1 MPNPL
6 EARWNDGVTRW
17 NDGSLWGPAPTP
29 EPAPVLLTSETNF
42 SLNTQA
48 MEYWEI
54 TKQRAQE
61 TLPVWTQYLPTFKV
75 GGQGTA
81 ELTTLIDG
89 FEPLVQARTQAQDD
103 FDAAFRAAQDALLRM
118 KVLGTKVPAIIE
130 AQLDENEGLMKDV
143 GDLYAV
149 QPRAEPSI
157 LKRLRM
163 LLPVWTRANAALAAM
178 TPAEAPVTRTV
189 GGVAYTAA
197 SAKTL
202 LDGYTD
208 LIKTVQDK
216 QELLDRSRAELRAH
230 DRTCDQLNK
239 RWYKAVKAIHDPGSD
254 VYEALAGITTEPST
268 PVPETIEINTVL
280 QGGEE
285 GLQALVSYL
294 PGGGAHATTKLVKWQ
309 VVGVDPGFDHS
320 APLDASGNALGPF
333 TVGQTIKIIT
343 EVSNS
348 VGTRTTAPRTIV
360 IGEPVE

>member
-1 MPNPL
+1 M
-6 EARWNDGVTRW
+6 
-17 NDGSLWGPAPTP
+17 
-29 EPAPVLLTSETNF
+29 LLTAETNF

-75 GGQGTA
+75 AGLGTT
-81 ELTTLIDG
+81 ELTTLIDE
-89 FEPLVQARTQAQDD
+89 FEPLVQARTEAQDD

-163 LLPVWTRANAALAAM
+163 LLPVWTRANTALAAM
-178 TPAEAPVTRTV
+178 TSAQTPVTRTV
-189 GGVAYTAA
+189 GGVTYTAA

-202 LDGYTD
+202 LDSFTD
-208 LIKTVQDK
+208 LIKAVQDK

-230 DRTCDQLNK
+230 DRACDQLNK
-239 RWYKAVKAIHDPGSD
+239 RWYKAVKALHDPGSD

-268 PVPETIEINTVL
+268 PAPETIEINAVL

-285 GLQALVSYL
+285 GLQALVSYVS
-294 PGGGAHATTKLVKWQ
+294 GGGAHATTKLIKWQ

-333 TVGQTIKIIT
+333 TVGQTIIIIT

>member
-6 EARWNDGVTRW
+6 EARWNVSHW
-17 NDGSLWGPAPTP
+17 NDGSVWGPASTP
-29 EPAPVLLTSETNF
+29 EPAPAPVLLTSDTNF
-42 SLNTQA
+42 SLTTHA

-75 GGQGTA
+75 GGQSPT
-81 ELTTLIDG
+81 ELTTLIEG
-89 FEPLVQARTQAQDD
+89 YEPLVQTRTTAQDD

-149 QPRAEPSI
+149 QPRTEASI

-202 LDGYTD
+202 LDSYTN
-208 LIKTVQDK
+208 LINAVQDK
-216 QELLDRSRAELRAH
+216 QELLDRSRADLRAH
-230 DRTCDQLNK
+230 DRACDVLNK

-268 PVPETIEINTVL
+268 PAPDTIEIDTVL
-280 QGGEE
+280 QGGDE
-285 GLQALVSYL
+285 GLQVLVSYL
-294 PGGGAHATTKLVKWQ
+294 PGGGAHATTKLIKWQ
-309 VVGVDPGFDHS
+309 VVGTDPTFTNS

-343 EVSNS
+343 EVTNS

-360 IGEPVE
+360 IGEPVG